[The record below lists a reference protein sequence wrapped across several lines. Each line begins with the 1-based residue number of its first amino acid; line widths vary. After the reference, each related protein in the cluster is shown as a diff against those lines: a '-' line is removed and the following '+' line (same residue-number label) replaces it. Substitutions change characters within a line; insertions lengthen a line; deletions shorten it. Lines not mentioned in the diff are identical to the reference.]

1 MQKGRIRYLI
11 SKFENNEFSNETN
24 INKNQ
29 RNVKNQIKKISI
41 SNHIAGS
48 VGILNENDD
57 ENQNANFK
65 SELKRSGKLPPSL
78 LRAYQRNDENL
89 KNNENYKYN
98 YSKNESYME
107 SARTLIT
114 QSKISLLKSSVS
126 LNTSQQGLDQSL
138 SQFKSVIS
146 INDSLENS
154 NITLAN
160 IDKISTDEN
169 VEKKLEN
176 NVRTFTDYSESND
189 NKFIEDIVI
198 IKNNNE
204 NKEDLNNKGRK
215 GNKNKEDLH
224 NEDKINNDNKE
235 DLDNE
240 ENFDNQEKINNE
252 DKIVNDN
259 KENLNNEG
267 KINNEEKIDNDS
279 IERLNHE
286 EKIDNENRIFNDNIE
301 IFNNEEKNDNEN
313 KEKFSNEDEI
323 SIENNEKFSNEDEIS
338 IKNKEKFSNEDEI
351 SIKNNEKFSNEDEI
365 SIKNNE
371 KFSNEDEISIENNEK
386 FTNED
391 EISIENKEIFS
402 NENEISIENKE
413 RFSNEDEISIENN
426 EKFSNEDEISIKNK
440 ERFSNEDEISIENK
454 NVEKKEN
461 HEEEKNFH
469 MFDMNKIMRN
479 IIRVDIG
486 ENINKSKR
494 NNDEIMMKEIVRNNK
509 IESTKKSYIKEE
521 YLDKTNTDIIKRLED
536 QYNESSVKIEEQK
549 KDDVNVSITFN
560 ENKINNNNLEKG
572 KVEFK

>member
-338 IKNKEKFSNEDEI
+338 IKNKE
-351 SIKNNEKFSNEDEI
+351 
-365 SIKNNE
+365 
-371 KFSNEDEISIENNEK
+371 
-386 FTNED
+386 
-391 EISIENKEIFS
+391 IFS
-402 NENEISIENKE
+402 NENEISIE
-413 RFSNEDEISIENN
+413 
-426 EKFSNEDEISIKNK
+426 NK